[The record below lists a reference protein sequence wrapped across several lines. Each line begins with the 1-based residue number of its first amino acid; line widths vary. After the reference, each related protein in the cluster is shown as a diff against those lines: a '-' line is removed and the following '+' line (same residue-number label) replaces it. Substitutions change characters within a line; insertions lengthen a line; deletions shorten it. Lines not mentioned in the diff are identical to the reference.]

1 MRLVVDLRLV
11 QFQPE
16 TLRIAAE
23 IEDTIYGCDVPGY
36 LVVDGVGET
45 LAQEAVV
52 AEDTRVNSGVQY
64 EGIDIREE
72 RVQKVVTDSFT
83 Q

>member
-1 MRLVVDLRLV
+1 MAGAVAGNVGGGDVPITRVAMRLVDLGLV

-23 IEDTIYGCDVPGY
+23 IEDTMYGCDVPGY

-45 LAQEAVV
+45 SAQ
-52 AEDTRVNSGVQY
+52 
-64 EGIDIREE
+64 
-72 RVQKVVTDSFT
+72 
-83 Q
+83 